1 MLIDYHTHNERCGHA
16 EGCLREYV
24 EMAIKYGLSE
34 IGLSDH
40 MPVIH
45 IPRENLLPGLGMEL
59 NELEGYVKEVLDLK
73 SEYKKDI
80 SVKLGLE
87 ADYVKN
93 FEESTE
99 KILTSYPFDYII
111 GSVHFLGEWD
121 ISDSRQLDGWKR
133 SSVDNIYSEYYNAV
147 REAALTGL
155 FDIVGHFDVIKKFGY
170 LPKNKENIDIAINN
184 TLQVIKE
191 CDMVMEV
198 NVSGLHLAINETYPA
213 SSIIKKAVD
222 LGIDF
227 TVGSDAHRPEHV
239 HRSIALG
246 RKILSGF
253 GVKEIMTF
261 DKRIKKGMSLT

>member
-73 SEYKKDI
+73 VSIKRYFCKI
-80 SVKLGLE
+80 RIGSRLC
-87 ADYVKN
+87 KN

-111 GSVHFLGEWD
+111 GSVHF
-121 ISDSRQLDGWKR
+121 
-133 SSVDNIYSEYYNAV
+133 
-147 REAALTGL
+147 
-155 FDIVGHFDVIKKFGY
+155 
-170 LPKNKENIDIAINN
+170 
-184 TLQVIKE
+184 
-191 CDMVMEV
+191 
-198 NVSGLHLAINETYPA
+198 
-213 SSIIKKAVD
+213 
-222 LGIDF
+222 
-227 TVGSDAHRPEHV
+227 
-239 HRSIALG
+239 
-246 RKILSGF
+246 
-253 GVKEIMTF
+253 
-261 DKRIKKGMSLT
+261 